1 MADVQA
7 AFTKAGCRNV
17 STYIAS
23 GNVIFD
29 AAPSD
34 AAALRRRIGRGM
46 RALLGAEPVI
56 VYRTGNEL
64 QKLVDAAPFGALA
77 DDRAIK
83 LYVAFLVEK
92 PQGRTA
98 FPRNLPKEALE
109 AIGMNNCDALIVS
122 RRKPNG
128 MYGFPANWIEKD
140 LGVVATA
147 RNWSTVTK
155 LAELAADSAPQ
166 KKGPA
171 YAGLEP
177 AGSSRPSPPAAA
189 RGAASPSGGR
199 AGSRSR
205 AS

>member
-29 AAPSD
+29 APASD
-34 AAALRRRIGRGM
+34 AAALRRRICRGM

-56 VYRTGNEL
+56 VYRTGQEL

-77 DDRAIK
+77 GDRTIK

-92 PQGRTA
+92 PRGRTT
-98 FPRNLPKEALE
+98 FPRDLPREALE
-109 AIGMNNCDALIVS
+109 AIGLNNGDALIVS

-155 LAELAADSAPQ
+155 LAQLAGRERPT
-166 KKGPA
+166 KKR
-171 YAGLEP
+171 AGV
-177 AGSSRPSPPAAA
+177 SRP
-189 RGAASPSGGR
+189 RT
-199 AGSRSR
+199 
-205 AS
+205 

>member
-1 MADVQA
+1 MVDVQA
-7 AFTKAGCRNV
+7 AFTSAGCRNV

-29 AAPSD
+29 APASG
-34 AAALRRRIGRGM
+34 AALRRRIGRGM

-56 VYRTGNEL
+56 VYRTGEEL

-77 DDRAIK
+77 GDRTIK

-92 PQGRTA
+92 PRGRTA
-98 FPRNLPKEALE
+98 FPRNLPKEGLE
-109 AIGMNNCDALIVS
+109 AIGMNDGDALIVS

-155 LAELAADSAPQ
+155 LAELAGQ
-166 KKGPA
+166 Q
-171 YAGLEP
+171 
-177 AGSSRPSPPAAA
+177 RPS
-189 RGAASPSGGR
+189 
-199 AGSRSR
+199 
-205 AS
+205 